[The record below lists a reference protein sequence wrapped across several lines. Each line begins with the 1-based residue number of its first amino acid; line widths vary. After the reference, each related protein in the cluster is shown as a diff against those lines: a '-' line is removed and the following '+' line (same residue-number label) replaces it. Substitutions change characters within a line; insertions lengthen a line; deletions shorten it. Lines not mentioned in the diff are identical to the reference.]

1 MIRHDF
7 LEAEIARLEGV
18 IASALAAMDE
28 GRQGDARRI
37 LQKGSDK
44 PLISETGVIA
54 KDAR

>member
-18 IASALAAMDE
+18 IASAVAAMNE
-28 GRQGDARRI
+28 GRHGDARRI

-44 PLISETGVIA
+44 PLIAETGVIA